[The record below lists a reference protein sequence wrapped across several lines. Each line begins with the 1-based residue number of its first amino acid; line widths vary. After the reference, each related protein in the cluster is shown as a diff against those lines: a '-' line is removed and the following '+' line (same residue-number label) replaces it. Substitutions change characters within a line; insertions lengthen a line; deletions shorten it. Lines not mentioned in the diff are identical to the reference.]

1 MEHKKASANAL
12 AKWVKGETLAWSS
25 ARALVGFGLKAQG
38 LYLLIF

>member
-25 ARALVGFGLKAQG
+25 ARALVGSLRAEALKVF
-38 LYLLIF
+38 IF